1 MTNLNFANG
10 FLSDFANNFA
20 LSVSQNEKNAEF
32 YLLYALAIMIG
43 YFSGGLLFAY
53 FIPKA
58 IKHVDITKESDDHN
72 PGTFN
77 AFKYGGFWCGIF
89 ALLLELFKGF
99 APVYA
104 ASKFIDANDVLFVPV
119 LLAPVLGHAYS
130 PFFGLKKGGKCIAVS
145 FGVLL
150 GSPAHVLPV
159 LVLAG
164 ILIVFSVI
172 IIINPNS
179 LRTAAAYL
187 LWSVSVFFLGKPFSV
202 SFSCVAIS
210 AVVISKLITE
220 LKAIFAKTAPSE
232 IHFMFCKKSDL

>member
-1 MTNLNFANG
+1 M
-10 FLSDFANNFA
+10 A

-32 YLLYALAIMIG
+32 FLFYALAIMIG

-53 FIPKA
+53 YIPKV
-58 IKHVDITKESDDHN
+58 IKHVDITELSEDHN

-89 ALLLELFKGF
+89 ALILELFKGF
-99 APVYA
+99 APVFA
-104 ASKFIDANDVLFVPV
+104 ASRFVDPNGVLFVPV

-150 GSPAHVLPV
+150 GSPAHLLPA

-164 ILIVFSVI
+164 IFIFFSVVI
-172 IIINPNS
+172 VINPNS
-179 LRTAAAYL
+179 LRTAAAFA
-187 LWSVSVFFLGKPFSV
+187 LWSIVVFFLGKTAAV
-202 SFSCVAIS
+202 SFSCVILS
-210 AVVISKLITE
+210 LLVISKLITE
-220 LKAIFAKTAPSE
+220 LKAIFAKTAPGE
-232 IHFMFCKKSDL
+232 IHFMFCKKTEPKQD